1 MMNLTYS
8 LIWMFFGSI
17 IIGIFFNGMNILAYR
32 YSDLYLSLTLVYSAL
47 LMAINMCILE
57 IFMYYSHSNELKYNL
72 LLLFIIL
79 MILTIFLLREQYFV
93 NDNQWLKRMISH
105 HSTALTTSYKIK
117 NKTNNKKIKKLA
129 QNIIDTQKKEINIMK
144 NLLNN

>member
-1 MMNLTYS
+1 MMNLTHS